1 MDWLAI
7 LSEFH
12 FLRPLWLL
20 ALLPAFV
27 ASGWLY
33 YHQKRSGSW
42 EHVISADLLP
52 LLLDHI
58 PVKQRRTLPLLALIG
73 WLLGSLAMAG
83 PTWEQTPLPVHK
95 QESALVVLFDLS
107 PSMLAQDLKPNR
119 LTRARLKL
127 IDLLQQRQEGTTA
140 LVAYAGEAFV
150 VSPLTDDAD
159 TVAALVP
166 ALDPNIMPSRG
177 NNVEAAIEQSIELM
191 FNAGVTQGDLLL
203 ITDDIPLSARDTLSE
218 TIRNM
223 GDFRLSILGVGTKDG
238 APIPLGSQG
247 FAKDSNGSIVI
258 PRLDTASLKKLARRH
273 GGRYSNLTA
282 DDTDIKR
289 LSEGFSVEP
298 GAPGKQLERTF
309 DTWKDQGY
317 WAVLPLLFILLLAFR
332 RGLLACLL
340 ITPLLYTPQ
349 TSYAFGWDDLWSTPN
364 QQAAD
369 ALSKGD
375 TEIAQERFNDTQ
387 WKASAAYRNND
398 FETAEQLYND
408 LSVDGHYN
416 RGNALAKAGKLEEA
430 IESYNQA
437 LSLSS
442 GTEDASGSEDAQFNK
457 ALAEQ
462 LLQQQQQQD
471 SQNSDSSQ
479 DQQDQQNDSQKSDD
493 QQQNDSQNNEQ
504 QDQYSNSDNNPSED
518 DPSESKQPEGDQ
530 ENTQDSTQDNNQKS
544 DEQQSSADEP
554 QNQDEQSTDSQSEQD
569 KNQQEEAQQTG
580 DEEQPAD
587 QGKLTNT
594 EPQQMTDEEKQAME
608 QWLRRI
614 PDDPGG
620 LLRAKFRHES
630 KKRQYEQRRG
640 INRAPDHD
648 EERW

>member
-1 MDWLAI
+1 MDWLAT

-27 ASGWLY
+27 ACGWLY
-33 YHQKRSGSW
+33 HHQKRSGSW

-58 PVKQRRTLPLLALIG
+58 PVKQRRALPLVALIG

-83 PTWEQTPLPVHK
+83 PTWGQTPLPVHK

-166 ALDPNIMPSRG
+166 ALDPNIMPRRG
-177 NNVEAAIEQSIELM
+177 SNVEAAVEQSIELM
-191 FNAGVTQGDLLL
+191 FNAGLTQGDLLL
-203 ITDDIPLSARDTLSE
+203 VTDDIPLSARETLSE

-258 PRLDTASLKKLARRH
+258 PRLDTASLKKLTRRH

-282 DDTDIKR
+282 DDTDIKHI
-289 LSEGFSVEP
+289 SEGFSVEP

-349 TSYAFGWDDLWSTPN
+349 TSYAFGWEDLWSTAD

-375 TEIAQERFNDTQ
+375 AETAQERFNDPQ

-398 FETAEQLYND
+398 FEAAEQLYND
-408 LSVDGHYN
+408 QSADGHYN

-430 IESYNQA
+430 IESYDQT
-437 LSLSS
+437 LSLSP
-442 GTEDASGSEDAQFNK
+442 ESEDTQFNK
-457 ALAEQ
+457 ALVEQ

-471 SQNSDSSQ
+471 SDQNSQNSDSPQ

-493 QQQNDSQNNEQ
+493 KQQDDSQNNEQ
-504 QDQYSNSDNNPSED
+504 QDQSSDSDSDPSED
-518 DPSESKQPEGDQ
+518 NQ
-530 ENTQDSTQDNNQKS
+530 ENSQDSNQKS
-544 DEQQSSADEP
+544 DEQQQSSADES
-554 QNQDEQSTDSQSEQD
+554 QSQDEQSTDSQSEQD

-580 DEEQPAD
+580 DEEKPAD
-587 QGKLTNT
+587 EGKPTNT
-594 EPQQMTDEEKQAME
+594 ESQQMTDEEKQAME

-620 LLRAKFRHES
+620 LLREKFRYES

>member
-1 MDWLAI
+1 MDWLTT

-20 ALLPAFV
+20 ALLPALG
-27 ASGWLY
+27 ACGWLY
-33 YHQKRSGSW
+33 HYQQRSGSW
-42 EHVISADLLP
+42 EQVISADLLP

-58 PVKQRRTLPLLALIG
+58 PVKQRRGLPLVALVG

-107 PSMLAQDLKPNR
+107 PSMLAQDLKPSR

-159 TVAALVP
+159 TVAALIP

-177 NNVEAAIEQSIELM
+177 SNVEAAVEQSIELM
-191 FNAGVTQGDLLL
+191 FNAGLTQGDLLL
-203 ITDDIPLSARDTLSE
+203 LTDDIPLTARDTLSE

-223 GDFRLSILGVGTKDG
+223 GDFRLSILGVGTEDG
-238 APIPLGSQG
+238 APIPLGNQG

-258 PRLDTASLKKLARRH
+258 SRLDIASLKKLTRRH

-282 DDTDIKR
+282 DDTDIEH
-289 LSEGFSVEP
+289 LSEGFSIEP

-332 RGLLACLL
+332 RGLLACILL
-340 ITPLLYTPQ
+340 APLLYTPQ
-349 TSYAFGWDDLWSTPN
+349 TSYAFGWEDLWSTPD
-364 QQAAD
+364 QQAAN

-375 TEIAQERFNDTQ
+375 TETAQERFNAPQ

-398 FETAEQLYND
+398 FETAEQLYNNH
-408 LSVDGHYN
+408 SVDGHYN

-430 IESYNQA
+430 IESYKQA
-437 LSLSS
+437 LSLSP
-442 GTEDASGSEDAQFNK
+442 EDDDAQYNK
-457 ALAEQ
+457 ALVEQ
-462 LLQQQQQQD
+462 LLQQQQDSEQN
-471 SQNSDSSQ
+471 SQNNDSSQ
-479 DQQDQQNDSQKSDD
+479 DQKDQQNDNQKNDD
-493 QQQNDSQNNEQ
+493 QQQDDSQNNGQ
-504 QDQYSNSDNNPSED
+504 QDQSSDADSNPSEGKQ
-518 DPSESKQPEGDQ
+518 SKDNQ
-530 ENTQDSTQDNNQKS
+530 ENSQDSEQDGSQDNN
-544 DEQQSSADEP
+544 EQQQPSTDES
-554 QNQDEQSTDSQSEQD
+554 QNQDEQSTDSPSEQD
-569 KNQQEEAQQTG
+569 KNQQGEPQQTG
-580 DEEQPAD
+580 DEEQSSD
-587 QGKLTNT
+587 QGKPTNA
-594 EPQQMTDEEKQAME
+594 ESQQMTDEEKQAME

-620 LLRAKFRHES
+620 LLREKFRYES
-630 KKRQYEQRRG
+630 KKRKYEQRRG
-640 INRAPDHD
+640 INTASDHD

>member
-1 MDWLAI
+1 MDWLTT
-7 LSEFH
+7 LSDFH
-12 FLRPLWLL
+12 FLRPLWLF
-20 ALLPAFV
+20 ALLPALL
-27 ASGWLY
+27 ACGWLY
-33 YHQKRSGSW
+33 HHQQRSGSW
-42 EHVISADLLP
+42 EQVISADLLP

-58 PVKQRRTLPLLALIG
+58 PVKQRRGLPLAALVG

-159 TVAALVP
+159 TLAALIP

-177 NNVEAAIEQSIELM
+177 SNVEAAVEQSIELM
-191 FNAGVTQGDLLL
+191 FNAGLTQGDLLL
-203 ITDDIPLSARDTLSE
+203 LTDDVPLTARDTLSE

-223 GDFRLSILGVGTKDG
+223 GDFRLSILGVGTEDG
-238 APIPLGSQG
+238 APIPLGNQG

-258 PRLDTASLKKLARRH
+258 SRLDIASLKKLTRRH

-282 DDTDIKR
+282 DDTDIKHI
-289 LSEGFSVEP
+289 SEGFSIEP

-309 DTWKDQGY
+309 DTWEDQGY

-340 ITPLLYTPQ
+340 VAPLLYTPQ
-349 TSYAFGWDDLWSTPN
+349 TSYAFGWEDLWSTPD
-364 QQAAD
+364 QQAAN

-375 TEIAQERFNDTQ
+375 TATAQERFNAPQ

-398 FETAEQLYND
+398 FETAGLLYNNH
-408 LSVDGHYN
+408 SVDGHYN

-430 IESYNQA
+430 IESYQQA
-437 LSLSS
+437 LSLSPK
-442 GTEDASGSEDAQFNK
+442 DDDAQYNK
-457 ALAEQ
+457 ALVEQ
-462 LLQQQQQQD
+462 LLQQQQDSEQN
-471 SQNSDSSQ
+471 SQNNDSSQ
-479 DQQDQQNDSQKSDD
+479 DQQDQSSDADSNPSESNESEGQQSNDNQENSPDSDQDGSQD
-493 QQQNDSQNNEQ
+493 NNEQ
-504 QDQYSNSDNNPSED
+504 QP
-518 DPSESKQPEGDQ
+518 
-530 ENTQDSTQDNNQKS
+530 
-544 DEQQSSADEP
+544 SSADES
-554 QNQDEQSTDSQSEQD
+554 QNKDEQPTDSPSEQD
-569 KNQQEEAQQTG
+569 KNQQGDPQQTD
-580 DEEQPAD
+580 DEEQSSD
-587 QGKLTNT
+587 QGKPTNA
-594 EPQQMTDEEKQAME
+594 ESQQMTDEEKQAME

-620 LLRAKFRHES
+620 LLREKFRYES
-630 KKRQYEQRRG
+630 KKRKHEQRRG
-640 INRAPDHD
+640 INTASDHD

>member
-1 MDWLAI
+1 MDWLAP

-20 ALLPAFV
+20 ALLPAFA

-33 YHQKRSGSW
+33 YHQKRSGHW

-52 LLLDHI
+52 LLLDPI
-58 PVKQRRTLPLLALIG
+58 PVKQRSTLPLLALIG

-140 LVAYAGEAFV
+140 LVAYAGDAFV

-177 NNVEAAIEQSIELM
+177 SNVEAAVEQSIELM

-203 ITDDIPLSARDTLSE
+203 ITDDVPPSARDTLSE

-258 PRLDTASLKKLARRH
+258 PRLDTASLKKLAHRH

-298 GAPGKQLERTF
+298 GTPGKQLERTF
-309 DTWKDQGY
+309 DTWNDQGY

-340 ITPLLYTPQ
+340 VTPLLYTPQ
-349 TSYAFGWDDLWSTPN
+349 TSYALGWDDLWSTPN
-364 QQAAD
+364 QQAAK

-375 TEIAQERFNDTQ
+375 TETAQQRFNNTQ

-430 IESYNQA
+430 IESYDRALA
-437 LSLSS
+437 LSP
-442 GTEDASGSEDAQFNK
+442 ESEDAQFNK

-462 LLQQQQQQD
+462 LLQQQQDSPQD
-471 SQNSDSSQ
+471 SDQNSDQDSDQESQNSDSSQ
-479 DQQDQQNDSQKSDD
+479 DQQGQQNDSQESDD
-493 QQQNDSQNNEQ
+493 QQQNDSQNNEP
-504 QDQYSNSDNNPSED
+504 QDQSSNSDNNPPKDNQSKGNQSESKPPED
-518 DPSESKQPEGDQ
+518 DPENSQP
-530 ENTQDSTQDNNQKS
+530 STPDNQQKS
-544 DEQQSSADEP
+544 DEQQSPADE
-554 QNQDEQSTDSQSEQD
+554 SQ
-569 KNQQEEAQQTG
+569 NQQENDQQAG
-580 DEEQPAD
+580 DKEQPAD
-587 QGKLTNT
+587 QGKPENT
-594 EPQQMTDEEKQAME
+594 ESQQLTDEEKQAME

-620 LLRAKFRHES
+620 LLREKFRYES

>member
-1 MDWLAI
+1 MDWLAT

-33 YHQKRSGSW
+33 YHQKHSGSW

-58 PVKQRRTLPLLALIG
+58 PVKQRRALPLLALIG

-107 PSMLAQDLKPNR
+107 PSMLVQDIKPNR

-140 LVAYAGEAFV
+140 LVAYAGEAFI

-159 TVAALVP
+159 TLVALVP

-177 NNVEAAIEQSIELM
+177 SNVEAAVEQSIELM

-203 ITDDIPLSARDTLSE
+203 ITDGVPLSARDTLSE

-247 FAKDSNGSIVI
+247 FAKNSNGSIVI
-258 PRLDTASLKKLARRH
+258 PRLDTASLKELTHRH
-273 GGRYSNLTA
+273 GGRYNNLTA

-349 TSYAFGWDDLWSTPN
+349 TSYAFGWEDLWSTPN
-364 QQAAD
+364 QQAAN

-375 TEIAQERFNDTQ
+375 AETAQERFNDPQ

-437 LSLSS
+437 LSVSP
-442 GTEDASGSEDAQFNK
+442 ESEDAKLDDTKFNK
-457 ALAEQ
+457 TLVEQ
-462 LLQQQQQQD
+462 LLQQQQD
-471 SQNSDSSQ
+471 SQKNSDQNSEKSDSSQ

-493 QQQNDSQNNEQ
+493 QQQSDSQNNEQ
-504 QDQYSNSDNNPSED
+504 QEQSSDSDNNPSED
-518 DPSESKQPEGDQ
+518 DQPDGKQSEDDPE
-530 ENTQDSTQDNNQKS
+530 NSQDSDQKS
-544 DEQQSSADEP
+544 DEQQSSAEEP
-554 QNQDEQSTDSQSEQD
+554 QNQDEQSTDDQSEQA
-569 KNQQEEAQQTG
+569 EEAQQTG
-580 DEEQPAD
+580 EEEQPDD
-587 QGKLTNT
+587 QGKPTNA
-594 EPQQMTDEEKQAME
+594 ESQQLTDEEKQAME

-620 LLRAKFRHES
+620 LLREKFRYES

-640 INRAPDHD
+640 INKAPDHD

>member
-73 WLLGSLAMAG
+73 WLLGSLSMAG

-140 LVAYAGEAFV
+140 LVAYAGETFI

-159 TVAALVP
+159 TLAALVP

-177 NNVEAAIEQSIELM
+177 SNVEAAVEQSIELM

-203 ITDDIPLSARDTLSE
+203 ITDGIPLSARDTLSE

-258 PRLDTASLKKLARRH
+258 PRLDTASLKKLTH
-273 GGRYSNLTA
+273 HLGGRYSNLTA

-289 LSEGFSVEP
+289 LSGGFSVEP

-364 QQAAD
+364 QQAAN
-369 ALSKGD
+369 ALLKGD
-375 TEIAQERFNDTQ
+375 TETAQERFSDPQ

-398 FETAEQLYND
+398 FETAEQLYNE
-408 LSVDGHYN
+408 LSVGGHYN

-430 IESYNQA
+430 IESYDQA
-437 LSLSS
+437 LSV
-442 GTEDASGSEDAQFNK
+442 TPKSEDAQFNK
-457 ALAEQ
+457 TLVAQ
-462 LLQQQQQQD
+462 LLQQQQD
-471 SQNSDSSQ
+471 SQQNSDQNSEKNDSSQ

-493 QQQNDSQNNEQ
+493 QQQNDSQNNDQ
-504 QDQYSNSDNNPSED
+504 QDQSTNSDNNPSED
-518 DPSESKQPEGDQ
+518 DQSDGKQSEDDPE
-530 ENTQDSTQDNNQKS
+530 NNQDSDQKS
-544 DEQQSSADEP
+544 DEQQSSTDDS
-554 QNQDEQSTDSQSEQD
+554 QNQDEQSTDDQSEQA
-569 KNQQEEAQQTG
+569 EEAQQTG
-580 DEEQPAD
+580 EEEQTDD
-587 QGKLTNT
+587 QGKPTNA
-594 EPQQMTDEEKQAME
+594 ESQQLTDEEKQAME

-620 LLRAKFRHES
+620 LLREKFRYES

>member
-1 MDWLAI
+1 MNWLAT

-58 PVKQRRTLPLLALIG
+58 PVKQRRALPLLALIG
-73 WLLGSLAMAG
+73 WLLGSLSMAG

-159 TVAALVP
+159 TVTALVP

-177 NNVEAAIEQSIELM
+177 SNVEAAVEQSIELM

-289 LSEGFSVEP
+289 LSEGFNIEP

-364 QQAAD
+364 QQAAN
-369 ALSKGD
+369 ALSNGD
-375 TEIAQERFNDTQ
+375 TETAQERFNDTQ

-398 FETAEQLYND
+398 FEAAEQLYND

-416 RGNALAKAGKLEEA
+416 RGNSLAKAGKLEEA
-430 IESYNQA
+430 IESYDQA
-437 LSLSS
+437 LSLSP
-442 GTEDASGSEDAQFNK
+442 ESEDAQFNK

-462 LLQQQQQQD
+462 LLQQQQQQDSQQDSDQD

-504 QDQYSNSDNNPSED
+504 QDQSSNSDNNPSED
-518 DPSESKQPEGDQ
+518 D
-530 ENTQDSTQDNNQKS
+530 QKN

-587 QGKLTNT
+587 QGKPTNT
-594 EPQQMTDEEKQAME
+594 EPQQLTDEEKQAME

-620 LLRAKFRHES
+620 LLREKFRYES